1 MKFSKNLSLAFL
13 VTSLVGGFAHSKE
26 NTERFQILNADQ
38 VELEERDCVVAMRS
52 KLSKEEF
59 ENRTKFDCFSL
70 KLKNVSAMLENGEVI
85 QIPEMS
91 TQPMME
97 LMGSLAL
104 SKKCSEKIVDAMQR
118 RFKGEKFSY
127 REQLKLPDFEAFGT
141 VDGVVQ
147 VATAKNR
154 VFGSRTLG
162 RESIDYKH
170 KDQDVRC
177 HPQMNPPNLQIVENL
192 YDAPVEDRGI
202 LNNMGRHL
210 SGFGF
215 EMLRATEEGAQWV
228 GERVIGGK
236 SSQATQ
242 R

>member
-1 MKFSKNLSLAFL
+1 MKFSKKF
-13 VTSLVGGFAHSKE
+13 SLVFLATTLVSGFAHSNE
-26 NTERFQILNADQ
+26 NTQRFQILNADQ
-38 VELEERDCVVAMRS
+38 VELEERDCIVAMRS
-52 KLSKEEF
+52 TLSQEEL
-59 ENRTKFDCFSL
+59 ENRTKFECFSL

-85 QIPEMS
+85 QIPEIS

-97 LMGSLAL
+97 LMGSIAL
-104 SKKCSEKIVDAMQR
+104 SKKCSEGIVDAMQR
-118 RFKGEKFSY
+118 RFSGEQFSY
-127 REQLKLPDFEAFGT
+127 REQLSLPDFEAYGS

-147 VATAKNR
+147 VATARNR

-162 RESIDYKH
+162 RENIEYRDRDK
-170 KDQDVRC
+170 KLRC

-210 SGFGF
+210 AGFGF
-215 EMLRATEEGAQWV
+215 EVLRATEQGAEWV
-228 GERVIGGK
+228 GEQVVGGK
-236 SSQATQ
+236 SVQ